1 MVSYKFSATLLRT
14 ASSVVLLP
22 KQGGSFQ
29 IDDDGDEEDDHCD
42 KLRCTQ
48 IGDDE
53 SDELMMIKAGCLRE
67 ICS

>member
-1 MVSYKFSATLLRT
+1 MVSYKFAATLLRT
-14 ASSVVLLP
+14 ASGVVLLP

-29 IDDDGDEEDDHCD
+29 IGDDGDEDDHCD

>member
-1 MVSYKFSATLLRT
+1 MVSYKFSVTLLRT
-14 ASSVVLLP
+14 ASGVVLLP

-29 IDDDGDEEDDHCD
+29 IDDDGDEDDHCD

>member
-29 IDDDGDEEDDHCD
+29 IDDDGDKEDHCD